1 MIPKR
6 HRLLLG
12 LAAALLALI
21 VLGGLLQAI
30 RTLLWDLGYFLP
42 GWLIT
47 PLLLL
52 RIALIAVMVMQ
63 VELPWWR
70 QIRHRSA
77 SRRSDASQEVPTT
90 RRDVAGRSL
99 IALIVCWSGW
109 RTALCGEPAPGA
121 RTGGA
126 EPCPRRSCGGGVW
139 HWIER
144 QNITD
149 PCPASGHGG

>member
-30 RTLLWDLGYFLP
+30 RTLLWDLSYFLP

-52 RIALIAVMVMQ
+52 GIALIAVMVMQ
-63 VELPWWR
+63 VGLPWWR

-90 RRDVAGRSL
+90 RRDAAGRSL
-99 IALIVCWSGW
+99 ISIDRLLERLEDSVVRESLRQERERVEQNLARGDLLVVVFVKWLI
-109 RTALCGEPAPGA
+109 
-121 RTGGA
+121 
-126 EPCPRRSCGGGVW
+126 
-139 HWIER
+139 
-144 QNITD
+144 
-149 PCPASGHGG
+149 

>member
-30 RTLLWDLGYFLP
+30 RTLLWDLSYFLP

-52 RIALIAVMVMQ
+52 GIALIAAVVMQ
-63 VELPWWR
+63 VGLPVATD
-70 QIRHRSA
+70 SA
-77 SRRSDASQEVPTT
+77 SIRQQAQRCSAEVLTT
-90 RRDVAGRSL
+90 RVMSPADLISIDRLLERLEDSAVRESL
-99 IALIVCWSGW
+99 RQERERVEQ
-109 RTALCGEPAPGA
+109 T
-121 RTGGA
+121 
-126 EPCPRRSCGGGVW
+126 CPRRSCGGGVAL
-139 HWIER
+139 IDGK
-144 QNITD
+144 TSPSV
-149 PCPASGHGG
+149 PCFRTCG